1 MTRKNVHTRK
11 WILSSKNW
19 YGGKF
24 SILWTYIESF
34 TVKQK
39 YRIKTINLGSILMAF
54 LSNDSWYITEVCLIN
69 CRVIIWCITQSV
81 AHYYKNLILKGKRE
95 IERYVKER
103 ETERETER
111 EKEN

>member
-1 MTRKNVHTRK
+1 MYIVGNKFHQLETVKDQ
-11 WILSSKNW
+11 L

-54 LSNDSWYITEVCLIN
+54 LSNDS
-69 CRVIIWCITQSV
+69 
-81 AHYYKNLILKGKRE
+81 
-95 IERYVKER
+95 
-103 ETERETER
+103 
-111 EKEN
+111 